1 MSNLST
7 KVRMGAAG
15 LADEGDG
22 GGVPVDV
29 VLRHLRQAAA
39 SSTMEAT
46 WPFAVLLETQIPFD
60 LLVSAA
66 RTEHDALERVLDK
79 WVEHLES
86 MLLAGGPQG
95 ADLRA
100 FRRAHGIASAAA
112 EELGGP
118 KE

>member
-1 MSNLST
+1 MTRPSPP
-7 KVRMGAAG
+7 R
-15 LADEGDG
+15 
-22 GGVPVDV
+22 
-29 VLRHLRQAAA
+29 
-39 SSTMEAT
+39 
-46 WPFAVLLETQIPFD
+46 
-60 LLVSAA
+60 
-66 RTEHDALERVLDK
+66 EHVAELERVLDK